1 MEYSVDLGPRA
12 QNDPLAREIRRRIL
26 RNIQLGRAERSFA
39 RMWGTVVIVRRA
51 THTAKAGS
59 GRPAELTLRFDY
71 GHLLVH
77 GGRVGR
83 PDVTLWGTDEEV
95 LGLGDEVR
103 SFDDKVGVSALGG
116 LFRRVSALKIAVFGP
131 KSAENLGSSLNIF
144 GRRSHLRFV
153 YRLAQ
158 LLDTSA

>member
-12 QNDPLAREIRRRIL
+12 QSDPLAREVRRRLL
-26 RNIQLGRAERSFA
+26 RNVQLGRAERAFA

-51 THTAKAGS
+51 AHTAEPHP
-59 GRPAELTLRFDY
+59 GRARELTLRFDY
-71 GHLLVH
+71 GHLLIH

-83 PDVTLWGTDEEV
+83 PDVTLWGTDDEV
-95 LGLGDEVR
+95 LGIGDEVR
-103 SFDDKVGVSALGG
+103 SFGGKVGVSALGG
-116 LFRRVSALKIAVFGP
+116 VFRRASALKIAMLGP
-131 KSAENLGSSLNIF
+131 KSAKNGVSSLNIF